1 MAFDL
6 LLWLLSLFK
15 KEAKSSFQKFIIAIV
30 IFIIIISSSSISIIS
45 ILIILLFCT
54 MALFLV
60 LRSIRKKKL
69 HSIFLKELFIDVFKW
84 NLVFF
89 NYLFLISCK

>member
-60 LRSIRKKKL
+60 LRSIRKKNNYILYFWKSYSL
-69 HSIFLKELFIDVFKW
+69 TFLSEIW
-84 NLVFF
+84 
-89 NYLFLISCK
+89 YFLITYS